1 VSCPSAA
8 PVDCTGSLV
17 LRTASRVRLAGVSAV
32 VELGSRR
39 YDLAPGASRTLR
51 VRLANGTRRLAR
63 RNGRLA
69 VRAVASTG
77 GADRIAESTR
87 RLTVVLGTKAR

>member
-8 PVDCTGSLV
+8 PVNCTGSLV
-17 LRTASRVRLAGVSAV
+17 LRTAGRVRLAGVSAV

-63 RNGRLA
+63 RNRRLA

-77 GADRIAESTR
+77 AADRIAESTR
-87 RLTVVLGTKAR
+87 RLTLVLGTKAR